1 MNDLIQGMITLFVI
15 TGAFLLVFIGGIAML
30 AVGWCAKSRGKMLTG
45 AIACAV
51 SVAGFLL
58 LFIGGG
64 R

>member
-30 AVGWCAKSRGKMLTG
+30 AIGWCAKSRGKMLGG

-51 SVAGFLL
+51 SAAGFLL